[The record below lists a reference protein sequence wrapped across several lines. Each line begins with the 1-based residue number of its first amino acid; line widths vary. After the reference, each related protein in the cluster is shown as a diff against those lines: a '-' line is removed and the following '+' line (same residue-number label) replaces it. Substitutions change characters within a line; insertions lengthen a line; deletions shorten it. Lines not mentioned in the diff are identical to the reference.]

1 MPKVARA
8 TAFLTAIV
16 LASLALS
23 GCAPAGYNVKK
34 YAAIIDVRT
43 VDEFTAGHL
52 QGAVN
57 MDVESPDFATQISAL
72 DKTKAYLLY
81 CHSGRRAGLA
91 IDQMKTDGF
100 KGELVNAGG
109 ISDATTSTGLPIVT
123 N

>member
-1 MPKVARA
+1 MQKVIRA
-8 TAFLTAIV
+8 TALLTAIV
-16 LASLALS
+16 LASLTLS
-23 GCAPAGYNVKK
+23 GCAPASYNVKK

-43 VDEFTAGHL
+43 IDEFATGHL

-72 DKTKAYLLY
+72 DKSKDYLLY

-91 IDQMKTDGF
+91 IDQMKTAGF
-100 KGELVNAGG
+100 TGELANAGG
-109 ISDATTSTGLPIVT
+109 IADATTSTGLPIVT